1 MPKIRVLIDTSALR
15 SDPKFASAASEALAR
30 YAEEEYLEIL
40 IPQVVAGEF
49 SSLPG
54 PKLAVFDEMYAA
66 LNKFRGNTPEDLH
79 DTIAGFKLGIRN
91 GFEELQ
97 KTAQARFDQWIAR
110 TGATILPVAPGHGDR
125 VMKRYFAGEPPFR
138 RPKFRDD
145 IPDAFIVETIL
156 DLAATGSL
164 FVVVGDKR
172 LADACKGISGIT
184 VFGSAKELAES
195 HYLEDEIEDLRDEV
209 ETANEQENVK
219 IIASTFVAEKE
230 KFVGVL
236 EPDVLLLVG
245 GRTLTYRNPDFD
257 EKDGSDELY
266 IESGEEVSE
275 WTIDGEYD
283 YLGEGVILVSFE
295 ARVEVSVD
303 DPMASPRYDD
313 SGDRDYSRTVKVGG
327 AISVDIDRREL
338 LQTPSPQS
346 AAKFLKMA
354 KVGIDELDYVSLVDR
369 SY

>member
-15 SDPKFASAASEALAR
+15 SDPKFTSAASQALAR
-30 YAEEEYLEIL
+30 YAEEGYLEIL
-40 IPQVVAGEF
+40 IPHVVAGEF
-49 SSLPG
+49 STLPG
-54 PKLAVFDEMYAA
+54 PKLALLDEMHAA
-66 LNKFRGNTPEDLH
+66 LNKFRGNTPEDFH
-79 DTIAGFKLGIRN
+79 DAIAGFKESISE

-97 KTAQARFDQWIAR
+97 KTAPARFDQWIAR
-110 TGATILPVAPGHGDR
+110 TGAAILPEGPGHGER

-138 RPKFRDD
+138 RPKSRDD

-172 LADACKGISGIT
+172 LADACKDTSGIT
-184 VFGSAKELAES
+184 VFGSARELAES

-219 IIASTFVAEKE
+219 IIAKTFVAEKE

-236 EPDVLLLVG
+236 EPDVLRLVS
-245 GRTLTYRNPDFD
+245 GRTLTYRNPDYD
-257 EKDGSDELY
+257 EKDGPDELY
-266 IESGEEVSE
+266 IESGEEVCD

-283 YLGEGVILVSFE
+283 YLGEGVILVSFG

-303 DPMASPRYDD
+303 DPMASPYYDD
-313 SGDRDYSRTVKVGG
+313 SGNRDYSRTV
-327 AISVDIDRREL
+327 E
-338 LQTPSPQS
+338 
-346 AAKFLKMA
+346 
-354 KVGIDELDYVSLVDR
+354 
-369 SY
+369 